1 MKRLY
6 LLVGLLVTAASIF
19 FFLRT
24 VSTHWQSIRTVH
36 LGADNILMFIAAS
49 ALYIL
54 TYISASRS
62 WLLALRCFGVRIE
75 LTVALKILA
84 LSQFAKYLPGN
95 VGHHVGRV
103 LLAKR
108 AGISGESTLLSIVID
123 SMMVIAAALF
133 CSIPGLSLFA
143 ALLKDGDI
151 DAARTSISVLAAI
164 AALAALALLT
174 PLFRN
179 YLRTVMARHRDMVS
193 MRNARTLSGSLLMHL
208 TNFGLGGAA
217 LFAISASLAPAELA
231 FYPAFF
237 QIVSIYSAAWLLGF
251 LLPGAPAGLGVR
263 ELCLLLGLSP
273 LIGEQNALLA
283 AAILRLVTTLSD
295 GLVFLSGLALRS
307 RRPTETAV

>member
-6 LLVGLLVTAASIF
+6 LIIGLLVTAASIF
-19 FFLRT
+19 FFLRA
-24 VSTHWQSIRTVH
+24 VSMHWQSIRAVQ
-36 LGADNILMFIAAS
+36 LGTDNILVFTAAS

-75 LTVALKILA
+75 LTLALKILA

-95 VGHHVGRV
+95 IGHHVGRV
-103 LLAKR
+103 LLSKR
-108 AGISGESTLLSIVID
+108 AGISGESTLLSIVVD

-133 CSIPGLSLFA
+133 CSIPGLSLFT
-143 ALLKDGDI
+143 ALLKDSDV
-151 DAARTSISVLAAI
+151 DAVRTSISILATI
-164 AALAALALLT
+164 VALVAFALLM
-174 PLFRN
+174 PPFRN
-179 YLRTVMARHRDMVS
+179 YLRTVVARHRDLVS
-193 MRNARTLSGSLLMHL
+193 MKNARTLAGNLLMHL

-217 LFAISASLAPAELA
+217 LFAISASLTPAELA

-295 GLVFLSGLALRS
+295 GLVFLIGIALRS
-307 RRPTETAV
+307 RHPTETAI